1 MQREGGDA
9 LAELDILEG
18 LQTDEYFIK
27 ILEEYEKLVFSICY
41 RMTRDY
47 FDAEDLTQ
55 ETFLALY
62 KALPAFNRQNPK
74 AFVTKIA
81 TNKCLDYLKKA
92 ERRAA
97 ATEEEELAGYPA
109 KGAEPEKILL
119 EKELNQVLYEACRSL
134 KPPYQEVAIA
144 YYCRHQT
151 AVQIAEI
158 SGKKV
163 KTVQTQIARAKL
175 MLQKYLKRE
184 EIVWHT

>member
-1 MQREGGDA
+1 M
-9 LAELDILEG
+9 AEQNILKG

-27 ILEEYEKLVFSICY
+27 ILDEYERLVFSICY

-62 KALPAFNRQNPK
+62 KALPSFDRQNPK
-74 AFVTKIA
+74 AFVTRIA

-109 KGAEPEKILL
+109 RGAEPEKILL
-119 EKELNQVLYEACRSL
+119 ERELNQVLYKACRSL

-151 AVQIAEI
+151 AAQIAEM
-158 SGKKV
+158 SGRNV
-163 KTVQTQIARAKL
+163 KTVQTQISRAKC